1 MRELERGD
9 PTKGSNYYD
18 LNDHNKVIEAAMDL
32 YAYER
37 QAVLKSLLL
46 LLKLAYMS
54 DDSAS
59 SEKEQETVASV
70 IASEHDGNGDVRD
83 NDVIVDMC
91 RHLIVE
97 SSLGA
102 RLVRTAAKLYGR
114 AKRRHGSSD
123 HGSHHDGRWWQRR

>member
-1 MRELERGD
+1 M
-9 PTKGSNYYD
+9 
-18 LNDHNKVIEAAMDL
+18 
-32 YAYER
+32 
-37 QAVLKSLLL
+37 
-46 LLKLAYMS
+46 
-54 DDSAS
+54 
-59 SEKEQETVASV
+59 

-123 HGSHHDGRWWQRR
+123 HGSHHDGGDGGSGGYGTWQGLDGACSFVTSLKHALEVAILRLIAPKGSAVGEGPPP